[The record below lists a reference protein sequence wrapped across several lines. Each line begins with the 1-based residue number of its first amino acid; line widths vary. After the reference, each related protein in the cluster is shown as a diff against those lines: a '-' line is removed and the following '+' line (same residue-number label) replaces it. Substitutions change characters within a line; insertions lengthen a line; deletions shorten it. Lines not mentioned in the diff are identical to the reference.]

1 MRPHFHRLLM
11 LAVLLAASPTFA
23 ASDRALL
30 AAFSQWENL
39 SAPGE
44 QILFAEGWK
53 FLQSHPDWPRQNTLR
68 LNIEAA
74 ALREAPATKML
85 GKFCRAFPPLSGRG
99 MIACARAGIGGV
111 PAIAQGWKQG
121 DFTPEEEKNILAR
134 EGGKLTERDH
144 RARLDR
150 LLFENKAAPARRTL
164 TLLPEK
170 SRPLY
175 EARIALVANTADA
188 PRKVGALP
196 RVDLQDPGL
205 IYNRLTWRHRKG
217 MVDGVYEL
225 FAAAPKNPPYPD
237 LWWNLRMYYARKAFE
252 QRNYDRALRLV
263 EHAGALK
270 PEYLAD
276 TLWFKG
282 WILLEAKRNPRGAYE
297 SFYQLFRA
305 VKTPVS
311 KARAAYW
318 AGRAA
323 EKNGNLDIAR
333 NWYAKAATYP
343 SVFYGQLAQAR
354 IAPKTALQLPKT
366 PSLTSKEK
374 ASFAKNDLPRL
385 TQLLIKAGR
394 EEDADAFILQMAQ
407 NKNDARSLALIADFA
422 RTQGQTFDSVRVAKL
437 ALQRH
442 VLLIDHGWPRVV
454 LPQELPIEPA
464 LALAI
469 IRQES
474 EFNPN
479 ATSPAGARGLM
490 QLMPATARETARKLG
505 LGFAVPRLFEPDY
518 NITLGSDYLG
528 RLVRGFDGSY
538 ILAMAGYNA
547 GPANVRKWIRQFGM
561 PPDSPEAAV
570 NWIESIPFTE
580 TRNYV
585 MRGLENVQ
593 MYRTL
598 IDPRTPLQIRED
610 LVR

>member
-1 MRPHFHRLLM
+1 MRPHFYRLLI
-11 LAVLLAASPTFA
+11 LALLLADNPAGAT
-23 ASDRALL
+23 SDRALL
-30 AAFSQWENL
+30 SAFSQWENL

-44 QILFAEGWK
+44 MIRFKEGWK

-74 ALREAPATKML
+74 ALREAPETKKL
-85 GKFCRAFPPLSGRG
+85 REFCQTFPPISGRG
-99 MIACARAGIGGV
+99 LIACARAGIGGSA
-111 PAIAQGWKQG
+111 AISQGWKQG

-134 EGGKLTERDH
+134 EGGKLTEHDH

-150 LLFENKAAPARRTL
+150 LLFEDKAAPARRTL
-164 TLLPEK
+164 LLIPETFH
-170 SRPLY
+170 SLY
-175 EARIALVANTADA
+175 LARIALITNAPDA
-188 PRKVGALP
+188 ARKVEAVP
-196 RVDLQDPGL
+196 RAQLQDPGL

-217 MVDGVYEL
+217 LTDGVLEL

-237 LWWNLRMYYARKAFE
+237 LWWNLRMYYARKTFE

-270 PEYLAD
+270 PEYQAD

-282 WILLEAKRNPRGAYE
+282 WILLESKRNPRGAYE

-333 NWYAKAATYP
+333 NWYVKAATYP
-343 SVFYGQLAQAR
+343 SVFYGQLAKAR
-354 IAPKTALQLPKT
+354 VAPKTPLQLSKT
-366 PSLTSKEK
+366 PTLTAKEK

-394 EEDADAFILQMAQ
+394 EEEADTFILQMAQ

-422 RTQGQTFDSVRVAKL
+422 RTHGQTFDGVRVAKL

-442 VLLIDHGWPRVV
+442 ILLIEHGWPRVA

-505 LGFAVPRLFEPDY
+505 LGFANPRLLIPGY

-528 RLVRGFDGSY
+528 RLVSGFGGSY
-538 ILAMAGYNA
+538 ILAIASYNA
-547 GPANVRKWIRQFGM
+547 GPTNVRKWIKRFGM
-561 PPDSPEAAV
+561 PPDSAEGAV

-593 MYRTL
+593 VYRTL
-598 IDPRTPLQIRED
+598 IDPKNPLQIRED

>member
-1 MRPHFHRLLM
+1 MRHHFHRLLM
-11 LAVLLAASPTFA
+11 LALLLAASPASAT
-23 ASDRALL
+23 SDRALL
-30 AAFSQWENL
+30 NDFAQWENL

-44 QILFAEGWK
+44 MIGFAEGWE
-53 FLQSHPDWPRQNTLR
+53 FLQDHPDWPRQNTLR

-74 ALREAPATKML
+74 ALRETPKAKVL
-85 GKFCRAFPPLSGRG
+85 SKFCREFPPISGRG
-99 MIACARAGIGGV
+99 MIACARAGIGDSA
-111 PAIAQGWKQG
+111 AIAKGWKQG

-134 EGGKLTERDH
+134 EGGKLSERDH
-144 RARLDR
+144 QARLDR
-150 LLFENKAAPARRTL
+150 LLFEDKAAPARRTL
-164 TLLPEK
+164 VLLPEK

-175 EARIALVANTADA
+175 EARIALVTNAPDA
-188 PRKVGALP
+188 PRKVEAVP
-196 RVDLQDPGL
+196 RAQINDPGL
-205 IYNRLTWRHRKG
+205 MYNRIAWRHRKG
-217 MVDGVYEL
+217 MTEGVYEL
-225 FAAAPKNPPYPD
+225 FALAPKNPPYPD
-237 LWWNLRMYYARKAFE
+237 LWWNLRMKYARDAFE
-252 QRNYDRALRLV
+252 ARKYDRALRLLDT
-263 EHAGALK
+263 AGALK

-282 WILLEAKRNPRGAYE
+282 WIQLEAKQNPRAAYE

-305 VKTPVS
+305 VRTPVS

-323 EKNGNLDIAR
+323 EKNGNFDIAR

-354 IAPKTALQLPKT
+354 VTPKTPLRLPKT
-366 PSLTSKEK
+366 PSLSAKEK
-374 ASFAKNDLPRL
+374 ASFAKGDMPRL

-394 EEDADAFILQMAQ
+394 EEEADAFVLQMAQ
-407 NKNDARSLALIADFA
+407 NKNDAKSLALIADFA
-422 RTQGQTFDSVRVAKL
+422 RSQGQIFDGVRVAKL
-437 ALQRH
+437 ALQQH
-442 VLLIDHGWPRVV
+442 IMLVEDGWPRVA
-454 LPQELPIEPA
+454 LPKDIPIEPA

-474 EFNPN
+474 EFNPH

-490 QLMPATARETARKLG
+490 QLMPATAKETARKLD
-505 LGFAVPRLFEPDY
+505 LNFAMPRLSEPNY

-538 ILAMAGYNA
+538 ILAIASYNA
-547 GPANVRKWIRQFGM
+547 GPSNVRKWIKRFGT

-598 IDPRTPLQIRED
+598 LDPQTPVQLRED
-610 LVR
+610 LAR